1 MQAYTL
7 ENVQDEIIGKQGT
20 RNREIFEL
28 ELQMDLIG
36 SAIKQSRKERKM
48 TQSELGNLI
57 GVQKSQI
64 SRIENNPK
72 NVTLETLV
80 RVFTALQATIKLQI
94 ELPKIQMNQN

>member
-1 MQAYTL
+1 MKAYTL
-7 ENVQDEIIGKQGT
+7 ENVQDEIIGKKGT
-20 RNREIFEL
+20 RNRDIFEL

-36 SAIKQSRKERKM
+36 SAIKLSRKERKM

-94 ELPKIQMNQN
+94 ELPKIQMN

>member
-1 MQAYTL
+1 MKAYTL
-7 ENVQDEIIGKQGT
+7 ENVQDEIIGKKGT
-20 RNREIFEL
+20 RNRDIFEL

-36 SAIKQSRKERKM
+36 SAIKKSRKERKM

-94 ELPKIQMNQN
+94 ELPKIQMN

>member
-1 MQAYTL
+1 MKAYSL
-7 ENVQDEIIGKQGT
+7 EHVEEQIIGKKGSLE
-20 RNREIFEL
+20 REIFEL

-36 SAIKQSRKERKM
+36 NAIKQSRKERNM

-64 SRIENNPK
+64 SRIENNPN

-80 RVFTALQATIKLQI
+80 RVFNALQATIKLQI
-94 ELPKIQMNQN
+94 ELPKLVVN